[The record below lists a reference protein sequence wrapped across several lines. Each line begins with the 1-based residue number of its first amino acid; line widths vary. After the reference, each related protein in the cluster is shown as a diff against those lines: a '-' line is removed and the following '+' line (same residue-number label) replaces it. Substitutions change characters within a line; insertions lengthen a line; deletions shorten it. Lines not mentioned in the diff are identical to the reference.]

1 MIEKPPDT
9 TSKLLAEADRL
20 IHQQRPVVAEP
31 PDLSVEE
38 ELNTTDSN
46 LAHNLAPKDII
57 DLPWVETDNTH
68 PADDLPILTD
78 EVDDR
83 PPALAKIN
91 MAQRLAVQSEL
102 TRWLEQ
108 ELPDIILNITDRL
121 ADQVLGEL
129 THKAEIDLLPR
140 MLDALDHSLPTKKK

>member
-1 MIEKPPDT
+1 
-9 TSKLLAEADRL
+9 
-20 IHQQRPVVAEP
+20 
-31 PDLSVEE
+31 
-38 ELNTTDSN
+38 
-46 LAHNLAPKDII
+46 
-57 DLPWVETDNTH
+57 
-68 PADDLPILTD
+68 
-78 EVDDR
+78 
-83 PPALAKIN
+83 
-91 MAQRLAVQSEL
+91 MAQRLAVQNEL